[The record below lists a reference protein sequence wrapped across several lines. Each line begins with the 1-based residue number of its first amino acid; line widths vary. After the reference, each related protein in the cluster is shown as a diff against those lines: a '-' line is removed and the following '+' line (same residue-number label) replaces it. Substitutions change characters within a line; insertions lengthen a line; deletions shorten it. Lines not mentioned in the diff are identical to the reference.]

1 MADYV
6 GQKCAGCGKT
16 IEITEAVAVCSECNT
31 AYHKHCWDGLEKC
44 CKCNLPITDVKV
56 EIIPA
61 RAVENLKGMETEN
74 QTAVSAIDIQ
84 RYNDSSILFSNIGG
98 KIKTLATVIAVA
110 GMGLGVLFMIALVFV
125 DEDFIVSGLLAAV
138 AMILVSWIS
147 SFTLYGFGSLIACT
161 QASTNLL
168 SKILNQLGQSK

>member
-16 IEITEAVAVCSECNT
+16 IEITEAFAVCSECNT

-84 RYNDSSILFSNIGG
+84 RYNDSSILFSNYRWKNKNTRHGYCCCGYGIRRF
-98 KIKTLATVIAVA
+98 IYDCF
-110 GMGLGVLFMIALVFV
+110 GV
-125 DEDFIVSGLLAAV
+125 
-138 AMILVSWIS
+138 
-147 SFTLYGFGSLIACT
+147 CR
-161 QASTNLL
+161 
-168 SKILNQLGQSK
+168 